1 MTLSESGLNREQYDF
16 VNYVEQSYLQHG
28 GVPTAKVAAHQFGVS
43 EQRIRTLYSTEAVI
57 AALAERGILLKGA
70 SGKPSDGVLTAEQLM
85 YVNAILDTANPKTRK
100 TVLRELG
107 LNYQTV
113 QAWGRDPAFQHY
125 LRERAENLIPDAVP
139 EAHIALMNNVMRGDM
154 SAIKLVYEM
163 NGRWSS
169 KTVGELNVEFLM
181 QKIIEILTSELS
193 DNPAVLARIGDKL
206 ANLAGGTPV
215 SSQAV
220 GGSSRPLLELT

>member
-1 MTLSESGLNREQYDF
+1 MTQSRLSREKHDF
-16 VNYVEQSYLQHG
+16 VTYVEGQYLLHDG
-28 GVPTAKVAAHQFGVS
+28 PPTRKVAAHQFGVS
-43 EQRIRTLYSTEAVI
+43 EQRIQTLYSDPDVI
-57 AALAERGILLKGA
+57 AALRERGIFLKGQT
-70 SGKPSDGVLTAEQLM
+70 GPSAGILTPEQLM

-113 QAWGRDPAFQHY
+113 QAWGRDPAFQNY

-193 DNPAVLARIGDKL
+193 DNPAVLERIGSKL
-206 ANLAGGTPV
+206 ANLAGGTPI

-220 GGSSRPLLELT
+220 GARPVLELTEI

>member
-1 MTLSESGLNREQYDF
+1 MTLSREAYDF
-16 VNYVEQSYLQHG
+16 VTYVEGQYFLHG
-28 GVPTAKVAAHQFGVS
+28 ACPSRKTAAHQFGVT
-43 EQRIRTLYSTEAVI
+43 ETRVDTLYKKPEVVEA
-57 AALAERGILLKGA
+57 LRERGIFLKGA
-70 SGKPSDGVLTAEQLM
+70 SGGTGDGVFSAEQVA
-85 YVNAILDTANPKTRK
+85 YVNMILDPTNGKTRK
-100 TVLRELG
+100 AILRDLG
-107 LNYQTV
+107 LHPNTV
-113 QAWGRDPAFQHY
+113 QAWTRDPAFQSY
-125 LRERAENLIPDAVP
+125 LRERAEALIPDAVP

-193 DNPAVLARIGDKL
+193 DNPVVLERIGTKL
-206 ANLAGGTPV
+206 ANLAGGSPV

-220 GGSSRPLLELT
+220 GASNSRPILELTE